1 MIVTREEL
9 YRVRVPQ
16 ETSTYKPISNK
27 VLIDSVREI
36 AHGFGHTITNEL
48 YRTNNAMTQMTGL
61 LTIPTDD
68 KEQGM
73 SIGLLNSY
81 DKSKKVG
88 IGAGSVVFLCL
99 NGVFNAEF
107 KEVRKHQGSIQD
119 DLEDIIKGQL
129 MEMEN
134 RHNKLIKFREDIK
147 KLFVSRQ
154 DVAHL
159 LGEMYLNDIVRVT
172 QLSKIK
178 EGMIKDTKGIFGEQ
192 VSLWRVYNWVTESLK
207 SEHPS
212 SLFDAHVDFHKF
224 IEQKFNNYIDTEYY
238 EE

>member
-1 MIVTREEL
+1 MVVTQQEL
-9 YRVRVPQ
+9 FQVRVPQ
-16 ETSTYKPISNK
+16 ETSTYKPISNRI
-27 VLIDSVREI
+27 LIETVKEI

-88 IGAGSVVFLCL
+88 VGTGSCVFVCT
-99 NGVFNAEF
+99 NGMFNADFTEI
-107 KEVRKHQGSIQD
+107 RKHQGTIQQ

-129 MEMEN
+129 MQMAE
-134 RHNKLIKFREDIK
+134 RHNKLVQFREDIK

-172 QLSKIK
+172 QLTKIK
-178 EGMIKDTKGIFGEQ
+178 EGMVKDTKGIFGEQ